1 METPLQE
8 ALPCG
13 RETDPFRGDV
23 PALETKYCE
32 NKVTCQARGWAC
44 WKMAPPCAWG
54 AARVS
59 PACRAYHRVTWSR
72 GGRQVRSRY
81 SPRVMGTDSSH
92 GGGESWGA
100 PQKPLQLNTDVS
112 QRLVPPPPPI
122 YSFCLEP
129 RERNQESCRSS
140 SCAEAKGEPCLR
152 SESAGHLESAATV
165 LVSVHPREGGETRH
179 SRHALWM
186 LVDQALESSGV
197 K

>member
-72 GGRQVRSRY
+72 GGRQVHSRY
-81 SPRVMGTDSSH
+81 SPRVMGTDSSY
-92 GGGESWGA
+92 GGGRELGSSSKA
-100 PQKPLQLNTDVS
+100 PPAKHGC
-112 QRLVPPPPPI
+112 VPKVGPPRPV

-129 RERNQESCRSS
+129 RERNQESCCSS
-140 SCAEAKGEPCLR
+140 SCAEAKGEPCLH